1 MRIIAR
7 RRDTMST
14 VKFAVAAV
22 LVAIG
27 VSSAAAYVSTSGAS
41 NRAKP
46 VRIEVFAPERGA
58 NAGANGFGWF
68 VDWKSTSSARTS
80 NRQDSVACN

>member
-1 MRIIAR
+1 MRK
-7 RRDTMST
+7 

-22 LVAIG
+22 LVAVGIAT
-27 VSSAAAYVSTSGAS
+27 AAALASAGGAS

-68 VDWKSTSSARTS
+68 VDM
-80 NRQDSVACN
+80 